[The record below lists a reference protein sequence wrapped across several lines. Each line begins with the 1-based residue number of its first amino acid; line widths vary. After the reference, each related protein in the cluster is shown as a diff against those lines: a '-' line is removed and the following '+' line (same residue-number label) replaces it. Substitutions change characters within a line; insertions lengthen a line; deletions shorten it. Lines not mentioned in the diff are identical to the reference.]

1 MARRKAGLMSD
12 ASTVV
17 DQEFAQLL
25 VERANEQ
32 SWQSMCDF
40 NVTDRLGEIST
51 PTLKRLGSR
60 SRAYAAEAELREGRC
75 RLGRILHTHPR
86 TRHKRRK
93 GKQTVWT
100 PLTSPTPGRPNK
112 PA

>member
-1 MARRKAGLMSD
+1 MSD

-51 PTLKRLGSR
+51 PTLKRLGSQ

-75 RLGRILHTHPR
+75 RLGRI
-86 TRHKRRK
+86 
-93 GKQTVWT
+93 
-100 PLTSPTPGRPNK
+100 PTPTHEPVTRDEKGNK
-112 PA
+112 LYGPH